1 MRGAI
6 KIPPQVLSSI
16 DLDHQSSC
24 RPTPS
29 RCLNLTPLRD
39 DDTSSVI
46 AEFRVRPVVMRLDK
60 SAKTANGPRQ
70 RAGGRP
76 VVAGEGHSAG
86 EQQNERMDI
95 GGGQVGGKLVWPTR
109 EELFREPPPPPECD
123 ICSLPMGSN
132 SGKRSIEGSAA
143 ISLVSRYF
151 VPCLASCDSIPRLTQ
166 CLPKVLLRKADLP
179 RVSLL
184 ELDCAWESMLS
195 ILSRT
200 IYRCRKREEKYG
212 QARKS
217 EERSALHTA
226 R

>member
-1 MRGAI
+1 M
-6 KIPPQVLSSI
+6 
-16 DLDHQSSC
+16 
-24 RPTPS
+24 
-29 RCLNLTPLRD
+29 D

-166 CLPKVLLRKADLP
+166 CLPKSLAAESKSASGVTTRTRLCMGVDAVHTVANDIQMSKAS
-179 RVSLL
+179 REICVTASVI
-184 ELDCAWESMLS
+184 S
-195 ILSRT
+195 ILML
-200 IYRCRKREEKYG
+200 YVNDDQG
-212 QARKS
+212 G
-217 EERSALHTA
+217 LFV
-226 R
+226 

>member
-1 MRGAI
+1 
-6 KIPPQVLSSI
+6 
-16 DLDHQSSC
+16 
-24 RPTPS
+24 
-29 RCLNLTPLRD
+29 
-39 DDTSSVI
+39 
-46 AEFRVRPVVMRLDK
+46 MRLDK

-166 CLPKVLLRKADLP
+166 CLPKSLAAESKSASGVTTRTRLCMGVDAVHTVANDIQMSKAS
-179 RVSLL
+179 REICVTASVI
-184 ELDCAWESMLS
+184 S
-195 ILSRT
+195 ILML
-200 IYRCRKREEKYG
+200 YVNDDQG
-212 QARKS
+212 G
-217 EERSALHTA
+217 LFV
-226 R
+226 